1 MVGHSVV
8 RLTSRRSTR
17 FQITGIRR
25 GSHWASSKEKGKG
38 TTVLNKEPRPQ
49 QGLSS
54 GKTHPPELSPAG
66 LISTSLA
73 WGKTV
78 TIHSPSSHPI
88 PPKKGGALDTLVKLK
103 PAGTSFQR
111 LSPCRRTDTCLPVP
125 PHLMPIHSSSF
136 YSGYHVWLSKK

>member
-1 MVGHSVV
+1 MGHSVV

-38 TTVLNKEPRPQ
+38 TTVLNKEPQPQ

-54 GKTHPPELSPAG
+54 GETHPPELSPAG
-66 LISTSLA
+66 LISASLA

-88 PPKKGGALDTLVKLK
+88 PPKKGGALATLMKLT
-103 PAGTSFQR
+103 A
-111 LSPCRRTDTCLPVP
+111 RR
-125 PHLMPIHSSSF
+125 HQ
-136 YSGYHVWLSKK
+136 LSKAEPLSQG